1 MPHTPEAK
9 AKAIAR
15 VRRIKGQAEAL
26 ERAIE
31 AGTECAPLLQQIVA
45 LRGAANGLMSE
56 VMESYLQESFAS
68 HGPATDGCDPN
79 DQDTKIAEI
88 LKIVKRYFK

>member
-9 AKAIAR
+9 AKTIAR

-68 HGPATDGCDPN
+68 QSPATHGCDP
-79 DQDTKIAEI
+79 DEQDAKISEI
-88 LKIVKRYFK
+88 LKIVRRYFK